1 MTVIMITTVTIA
13 GIATGVTG
21 IAIAID
27 RLDWC
32 PTGRTV
38 RGPDKTSGPF
48 YWHVIAKSARAAVRA
63 AVSPTA
69 DPSLR
74 LKLLPDD
81 ERPQHAVD
89 ESAA

>member
-32 PTGRTV
+32 PAGRAV
-38 RGPDKTSGPF
+38 RGPDQMSGPF
-48 YWHVIAKSARAAVRA
+48 YWHVIAKSARAAIL
-63 AVSPTA
+63 PTA
-69 DPSLR
+69 GPSLR

-89 ESAA
+89 ESVA

>member
-1 MTVIMITTVTIA
+1 VTVTVIMITTVTIA

-32 PTGRTV
+32 PTGR
-38 RGPDKTSGPF
+38 GPDKTSGPF
-48 YWHVIAKSARAAVRA
+48 YWHVIAKFARAAGRA
-63 AVSPTA
+63 GISPTA

-89 ESAA
+89 ESVA